1 MDGLIPAECKVID
14 PPPIDPLAELKA
26 IEDLAEAEHGEEIED
41 LAEAEH
47 GEEIEDEGD
56 DTEGPD
62 DADVD

>member
-41 LAEAEH
+41 
-47 GEEIEDEGD
+47 EGD